1 MEKGASTNSILLLQ
15 QLKMQNVT
23 QTSEWQV
30 RSNAFEIGEVI
41 PCIQPIGAILIGVL
55 L

>member
-1 MEKGASTNSILLLQ
+1 MKKGASTNSILLLQ

-30 RSNAFEIGEVI
+30 RSIVSEIELVI
-41 PCIQPIGAILIGVL
+41 PCIHPIGAVLIGVL